1 MVGWE
6 LLGSQFCNR
15 DFIFQETALSVIS
28 YQLSV
33 IRCEFSVHWLL
44 FTDYWTWYGSLGGHK
59 STKSLS
65 GKKLNWWVRSSSK
78 TIDKNRQMSFS
89 I

>member
-1 MVGWE
+1 MVGLE

-44 FTDYWTWYGSLGGHK
+44 FTDYWTWYGARGA
-59 STKSLS
+59 
-65 GKKLNWWVRSSSK
+65 
-78 TIDKNRQMSFS
+78 
-89 I
+89 